1 MKNKFDARIFVVA
14 ALAVA
19 LVASTGCRS
28 GWKMGNPFSKAPKAT
43 DVDTPSELDELNDL
57 TPPPENY
64 TVGDATPKKVDAE
77 KSLAQK
83 GKYEADET
91 PKLAQT
97 PDDAS
102 ALAQHSP
109 SPAPGAT
116 SENALTANLPPE
128 PTQNFKTPDY
138 SQNYQS
144 ADAFQVAQTPQTT
157 QTPAATQS
165 YQAPYSV
172 PNAAQEYAATA
183 PYVPTTPTQSDF
195 PAVDPNAFPVAQN
208 APVAVDHSTFNVA
221 AQQNAFPNVDP
232 NAFPTAQNAPVAPAQ
247 NAFPVAQNAPVA
259 PTQNA
264 FPTVD
269 PNAFPTVQN
278 APVAPAQNAFPT
290 VDPNAFPVAQNAPVA
305 PAQPTYVAQNFPEP
319 TAQTA
324 PVAAT
329 QDAYS
334 GVQYQPQTTSGGF
347 APGSVGVY

>member
-28 GWKMGNPFSKAPKAT
+28 GWKLGNPFSKAPRAT

-102 ALAQHSP
+102 ALAQNSP

-128 PTQNFKTPDY
+128 PTQSFKTPDY

-144 ADAFQVAQTPQTT
+144 APIAQTT
-157 QTPAATQS
+157 QTPSSTQP

-232 NAFPTAQNAPVAPAQ
+232 NAFP
-247 NAFPVAQNAPVA
+247 
-259 PTQNA
+259 
-264 FPTVD
+264 
-269 PNAFPTVQN
+269 
-278 APVAPAQNAFPT
+278 
-290 VDPNAFPVAQNAPVA
+290 VAQNAPVA

>member
-64 TVGDATPKKVDAE
+64 TVGDATPKKVDGE

-97 PDDAS
+97 PADAAS
-102 ALAQHSP
+102 LAQNSPSSDAPADALA
-109 SPAPGAT
+109 
-116 SENALTANLPPE
+116 ANLPTE
-128 PTQNFKTPDY
+128 PAQNFKTPDY

-144 ADAFQVAQTPQTT
+144 ADNFQTAQNPATT
-157 QTPAATQS
+157 Q
-165 YQAPYSV
+165 YQT
-172 PNAAQEYAATA
+172 PNAAQQYAATA
-183 PYVPTTPTQSDF
+183 PYVPTPTAQSAPVAPQNDF
-195 PAVDPNAFPVAQN
+195 PVVDNAIVHSTLNVAAQN
-208 APVAVDHSTFNVA
+208 APVAS
-221 AQQNAFPNVDP
+221 QNDFPVVDP
-232 NAFPTAQNAPVAPAQ
+232 NAFPTAQNAPVAPQ
-247 NAFPVAQNAPVA
+247 NDFRV
-259 PTQNA
+259 
-264 FPTVD
+264 VD
-269 PNAFPTVQN
+269 PNAFPT
-278 APVAPAQNAFPT
+278 
-290 VDPNAFPVAQNAPVA
+290 
-305 PAQPTYVAQNFPEP
+305 AQPAFVAQNFPEP
-319 TAQTA
+319 APQTA
-324 PVAAT
+324 PAAAT

-334 GVQYQPQTTSGGF
+334 GVHYQPQTTSGGF